1 MSPSIRRPT
10 VHNIYSHI
18 IYINVSA
25 IPSRCIIQATSY
37 TEKYLIPNSLI
48 KPYKLGFLI

>member
-1 MSPSIRRPT
+1 MEPGKEYEREDGSTGTYYNAKKVYDISQT
-10 VHNIYSHI
+10 T
-18 IYINVSA
+18 A
-25 IPSRCIIQATSY
+25 GGY